1 MAKDV
6 IEHRGK
12 IDWIE
17 GSKVHVHFVSMS
29 ACANCHASGVCTA
42 SDMESKE
49 LEVNDFSRKF
59 QEGEEVNVLM
69 RQSMGF
75 KALIFGYM
83 IPFLLVVTTLFVSS
97 AFFASEVAAGI
108 TSLAVLVPYYFWLF
122 YNRDR
127 FRKSFHFELQKI
139 I

>member
-1 MAKDV
+1 MAQDV

-17 GSKVHVHFVSMS
+17 GSKVHVHFISIS
-29 ACANCHASGVCTA
+29 ACASCHAKGVCTA

-49 LEVNDFSRKF
+49 VEVNDFSGKF
-59 QEGEEVNVLM
+59 REGEVVNVLM
-69 RQSMGF
+69 RRSMGF
-75 KALIFGYM
+75 KALIYGYM
-83 IPFLLVVTTLFVSS
+83 IPFLLVVLTLFVSS
-97 AFFASEVAAGI
+97 ALFTSEAAAGI

-127 FRKSFHFELQKI
+127 FRKSFHFELQKSI
-139 I
+139 